1 MSVSELK
8 VVRQCCIMF
17 LWLFNV
23 YVDAAKK
30 EVRMGMGRMG
40 VRFLEEG
47 REWRL
52 YSDDFVLCGE

>member
-17 LWLFNV
+17 PWLFNV
-23 YVDAAKK
+23 YMDAAKK
-30 EVRMGMGRMG
+30 EVRMGMARMG